1 MRTGV
6 RRLFQGGRRWC
17 SSGPERIS
25 AGYLAGVHHISDP
38 ADFPTF
44 EEAYQAVALVETS
57 LLQEFEEDLWDT
69 QWRRF
74 VYGSRSLSV
83 IDSVGKDGATVRA
96 LIINESP
103 GVVQSSVYISWV
115 GAVGPEVPPRPPP
128 LLGELGT
135 AVGGLSLSVPLW
147 HWAAQQWRD
156 SRDSSP
162 STPSTLSPLPSVAV
176 LGGGGCALPATLSAA
191 LGVTVVAIEP
201 DAEVR
206 EVNQHLLTP
215 PQGVLLY
222 TYAVVC
228 SSR

>member
-6 RRLFQGGRRWC
+6 RHLFQGGRRWC

-74 VYGSRSLSV
+74 VYGSRLLSV

-103 GVVQSSVYISWV
+103 GVVQSSVYVPWV
-115 GAVGPEVPPRPPP
+115 GA
-128 LLGELGT
+128 
-135 AVGGLSLSVPLW
+135 
-147 HWAAQQWRD
+147 
-156 SRDSSP
+156 
-162 STPSTLSPLPSVAV
+162 AV

-206 EVNQHLLTP
+206 EVARRFFGAAQHEAAGLLDLQP
-215 PQGVLLY
+215 GCGAAY
-222 TYAVVC
+222 IARCRAGAVDILVVDAAGGD
-228 SSR
+228 